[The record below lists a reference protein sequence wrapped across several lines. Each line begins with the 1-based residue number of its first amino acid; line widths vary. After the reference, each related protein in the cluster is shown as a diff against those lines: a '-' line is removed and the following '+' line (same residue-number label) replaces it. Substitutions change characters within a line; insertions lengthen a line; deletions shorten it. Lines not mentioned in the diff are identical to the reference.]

1 MAAVS
6 VLLAGVL
13 AVPAPAQ
20 TGLSLHDAIAEAE
33 TSPVARQ
40 GRDRVNEA
48 EGLLRQA
55 GLRPNPHLFL
65 TADDLRPWDSHNDF
79 PNQTEDYAYLSQ
91 IFELGG
97 KRRSR
102 VGLAQAQAQQT
113 KAEQDL
119 LNAQIAAG
127 VAKAYWTVLATAG
140 VARLLADDMQ
150 AVDGIVRYN
159 RERVDAGAM
168 RGVDLLRVQIER
180 DRLDLALS
188 AARRDAE
195 LARVELFR
203 QIGCPADSQTAL
215 TGTLDST
222 PRLPDKSLPEVLNT
236 RADVIVA
243 RDAVAAAEADVKLQR
258 SLAVPDL
265 DLQGGYKR
273 NIGSNTIYS
282 LLQIPLPI
290 FNRNQGEIARAG
302 ASVTL
307 AQDRLR
313 ALEITVR
320 AEMDAARKAYAEQQR
335 MVRDVLPDMRSR
347 ARQNLDIMNDAYRT
361 GGVDLLR
368 LLDAQRTEFE
378 VEVSALQTLAEFQQA
393 ALRLQLANGVLP

>member
-1 MAAVS
+1 MGLLLGAVTAAPVC
-6 VLLAGVL
+6 
-13 AVPAPAQ
+13 AQ

-40 GRDRVNEA
+40 GQDRVNEA
-48 EGLLRQA
+48 QGLVRQA

-65 TADDLRPWDSHNDF
+65 TADDLRPWNSNFDF
-79 PNQTEDYAYLSQ
+79 PNQTEDYAYISQ
-91 IFELGG
+91 LFELGG

-102 VGLAQAQAQQT
+102 IGFAQANAQRT
-113 KAEQDL
+113 KAESDL
-119 LNAQIAAG
+119 LKAQVAAG
-127 VAKAYWTVLATAG
+127 VAAAYWNVLATAG
-140 VARLLADDMQ
+140 VARLLEEDMRS
-150 AVDGIVRYN
+150 VEGIVRYN
-159 RERVDAGAM
+159 KERVDAGAM

-180 DRLDLALS
+180 DRLELALS

-203 QIGCPADSQTAL
+203 QIGRPPDPKIQL
-215 TGTLDST
+215 TGTLDAT
-222 PRLPDKSLPEVLNT
+222 PQLPDKSLPQVLNT

-243 RDAVAAAEADVKLQR
+243 RDAVAAAQADVKLQH

-273 NIGSNTIYS
+273 NIGVNTLYS
-282 LLQIPLPI
+282 LLQIPLPV

-320 AEMDAARKAYAEQQR
+320 AEIDSAQKAYTEQGR

-347 ARQNLDIMNDAYRT
+347 AKQNLDILNDAYRT

-378 VEVSALQTLAEFQQA
+378 VEVSALRTLAEYQQA